1 MNEVFDTNKRYEYE
15 NGFYLTCDTSRMGK
29 LLAHYEL
36 YKKSMG
42 VAGDIVECGVYKGA
56 SLMRFATFR
65 DLLEHQKS
73 RKIIGFDIFGR
84 FPKTGNIEDDK
95 FIEKFELGGGTGI
108 IKELLEKFMS
118 EKQFYNFELIKGNIM
133 ETLPAYTISH
143 PELKISLLHIDVDV
157 YNATKQC
164 LESLYEHVV
173 PNGVI
178 IFDDYACVDGAT
190 KAIDEFFKD
199 DKSFCA
205 MKLPY
210 YSVPA
215 YMIKK

>member
-84 FPKTGNIEDDK
+84 FPKTGNTEDDK

-108 IKELLEKFMS
+108 TKELLEKFMS

-133 ETLPAYTISH
+133 ETLPAYTTSH

-190 KAIDEFFKD
+190 KAIDDFFKD
-199 DKSFCA
+199 NKSFCA